1 MKIGAGIGDSIAQ
14 LTGPAFGPALI
25 ASGRAGILAAV
36 TQAPLTA
43 FIIVM
48 EMVDG
53 RGLAS
58 AQAVCA
64 DVGTAKGRAATLD
77 RAMRALG
84 GLDILVNNAGGV
96 RAGRLEDT
104 TEADIEQMVA
114 VDLLAPVLLT
124 RAAMP
129 ALRAGGDAMVMN
141 VASGI
146 ALVGAPFYTTYAAV
160 KAGLARFG
168 EALRRE
174 LKGEGIHVLTAY
186 PGGRSGQGPQRT
198 VTARWQASFHHG
210 SGSGTTMARPRAL
223 DEAVAL
229 DAAIQCFW
237 SRGYE
242 ATSVRDLA
250 DAMGIAGPSL
260 YNTSG
265 DKRTLYRRALDH
277 YVERGFCDRVR
288 RFESQLAPRAAIG
301 AFVDEVIALSLAD
314 DQRRGCMIVR
324 TRRWSWRPTMR
335 SSRLRWPLSCTT
347 WRPSSIA
354 ASRPA
359 RMPARS
365 CPHVARLVD
374 GVARSRARPEPEL
387 LRGLVRPALALLD
400 GAGTAQRR
408 SRR

>member
-186 PGGRSGQGPQRT
+186 PGGPKRSRT
-198 VTARWQASFHHG
+198 TAHCDG
-210 SGSGTTMARPRAL
+210 
-223 DEAVAL
+223 AVASL
-229 DAAIQCFW
+229 IPPRKRFRNDH
-237 SRGYE
+237 
-242 ATSVRDLA
+242 
-250 DAMGIAGPSL
+250 GPPKS
-260 YNTSG
+260 
-265 DKRTLYRRALDH
+265 A
-277 YVERGFCDRVR
+277 
-288 RFESQLAPRAAIG
+288 
-301 AFVDEVIALSLAD
+301 
-314 DQRRGCMIVR
+314 
-324 TRRWSWRPTMR
+324 
-335 SSRLRWPLSCTT
+335 
-347 WRPSSIA
+347 
-354 ASRPA
+354 
-359 RMPARS
+359 
-365 CPHVARLVD
+365 
-374 GVARSRARPEPEL
+374 
-387 LRGLVRPALALLD
+387 
-400 GAGTAQRR
+400 
-408 SRR
+408 